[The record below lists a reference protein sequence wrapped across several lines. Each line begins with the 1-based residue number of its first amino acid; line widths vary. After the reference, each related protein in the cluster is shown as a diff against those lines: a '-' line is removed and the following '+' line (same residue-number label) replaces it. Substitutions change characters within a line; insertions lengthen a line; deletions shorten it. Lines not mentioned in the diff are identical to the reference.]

1 MKTLVVEDL
10 VVQHEQQIL
19 LWRWLCL
26 IRCNFR
32 IPFSIS
38 YTVFRRRAPLIK
50 MNNQHSKL
58 DLAMPVRTHNGHHA
72 AHHTTT
78 TTTAT

>member
-1 MKTLVVEDL
+1 MLV
-10 VVQHEQQIL
+10 
-19 LWRWLCL
+19 
-26 IRCNFR
+26 
-32 IPFSIS
+32 
-38 YTVFRRRAPLIK
+38 RRPAMQVNAKPAAAPGDGTPGSEEPALIK